1 MSKRSA
7 LDSPT
12 DSPAREAG
20 KSRGPGWPR
29 DDRQDDGRW
38 ADRGVVPRNDNG
50 TGWVVVADE
59 AIARIL
65 VTDDDNPG
73 ALRAERALTDPAAH
87 AREGQLDPH
96 DRGRRS
102 GVVSS
107 ESGQP
112 AGRNSGGGASLVA
125 SAGEEDV
132 LLEAKS
138 FARRVAD
145 TLAEACREKRFD
157 ELTIIAAPRFLG
169 LLRKELD
176 ASVQEKVV
184 CELDKDLIHE
194 SDADIAARLAKLRQ
208 GGAST

>member
-12 DSPAREAG
+12 DSPARDAG
-20 KSRGPGWPR
+20 KSRGAGWPR
-29 DDRQDDGRW
+29 DDQHDDGRW
-38 ADRGVVPRNDNG
+38 ADRGVVPRSDNR

-65 VTDDDNPG
+65 MSDADAPG
-73 ALRAERALTDPAAH
+73 TLRPEHALTDPLAH
-87 AREGQLDPH
+87 AEQGELDRE
-96 DRGRRS
+96 RGRRS

-107 ESGQP
+107 EGGQP
-112 AGRNSGGGASLVA
+112 AGRNAGGGASLVT
-125 SAGEEDV
+125 SAGEDDV
-132 LLEAKS
+132 HLEAKS

-145 TLAEACREKRFD
+145 HLAEACRERRFD

-176 ASVQEKVV
+176 ASVREKVV

-194 SDADIAARLAKLRQ
+194 ADADIAARLTKLRQ
-208 GGAST
+208 G

>member
-12 DSPAREAG
+12 DSPARDAG
-20 KSRGPGWPR
+20 KSRGAGWPR
-29 DDRQDDGRW
+29 DDRPDDGRW
-38 ADRGVVPRNDNG
+38 ADRGVAPRADNR

-65 VTDDDNPG
+65 VSDGETPG
-73 ALRAERALTDPAAH
+73 ALRPERALTDPKAH
-87 AREGQLDPH
+87 AQEGELDH
-96 DRGRRS
+96 ERGRRS

-107 ESGQP
+107 EGGQP
-112 AGRNSGGGASLVA
+112 AGRNAGGGASLVN

-132 LLEAKS
+132 HLEAKS

-145 TLAEACREKRFD
+145 ELAEACREQRFE

-169 LLRKELD
+169 MLRKELD
-176 ASVQEKVV
+176 ASVRERVV

-194 SDADIAARLAKLRQ
+194 SEADIAARL
-208 GGAST
+208 GALPRG

>member
-12 DSPAREAG
+12 DSPARDAG
-20 KSRGPGWPR
+20 RSRGPGWPR

-38 ADRGVVPRNDNG
+38 ADRGVAPRTDNR
-50 TGWVVVADE
+50 TAWVVVADE

-65 VTDDDNPG
+65 VSDGKTPG
-73 ALRAERALTDPAAH
+73 ALRPERALTDPKAH

-96 DRGRRS
+96 ERGRRS

-107 ESGQP
+107 EGGQP
-112 AGRNSGGGASLVA
+112 AGRNAGGGASLVA

-132 LLEAKS
+132 LLEARS

-145 TLAEACREKRFD
+145 HLAEACREQRFD
-157 ELTIIAAPRFLG
+157 ELTLIAAPRFLG

-176 ASVQEKVV
+176 ASVQERVV
-184 CELDKDLIHE
+184 GELDKDLIHE
-194 SDADIAARLAKLRQ
+194 SDADIAARLVKLRQ
-208 GGAST
+208 A